1 MKLNSNKMRSS
12 IKLATTIFAVVLLS
26 SCYGNEYSRLFAV
39 EKNGL
44 YGYTNAKGD
53 TVIDC
58 VYPLVYTDIIT
69 HIGFVADSTG
79 HIKCFNHKG
88 TYLFEV
94 FKYDNGPDYPSEGL
108 FRIVG
113 KDGLIGFADT
123 KGNLVIPP
131 RYKFAY
137 PFTNGK
143 AKVTDTGTLMIDSQ
157 DIDRHEYW
165 QSDKWYFI
173 SRKKK

>member
-1 MKLNSNKMRSS
+1 MNLNSNKMRTS
-12 IKLATTIFAVVLLS
+12 IKLFIAIFTVVLLFA
-26 SCYGNEYSRLFAV
+26 CYGKEDNRLFV
-39 EKNGL
+39 IEKDGL

-58 VYPLVYTDIIT
+58 VYPLVYTDTIT
-69 HIGFVADSTG
+69 QIGFVADNTG
-79 HIKCFNHKG
+79 KIKCINHKG
-88 TYLFEV
+88 KYLFDV

-108 FRIVG
+108 FRIVD
-113 KDGLIGFADT
+113 KEGLIGFADT
-123 KGNLVIPP
+123 IGNLVIPP
-131 RYKFAY
+131 RYRFAY

-143 AKVTDTGTLMIDSQ
+143 AKVTDTGKLLIDSQ

-173 SRKKK
+173 SNTN